1 MQRRRTT
8 RPQQPRQGWKGRR
21 FVSNE
26 GMTGSK
32 KIHFNI
38 NFVRLGQQGHQ
49 EEQKNS
55 ATLLWDIGWGVFFH
69 IGTTSTP
76 SLVVFCCTGTRRC
89 VGGKKWFAYAF
100 EGRSASPW
108 SFFVPTTGTRTR
120 RTVVEYSSDL
130 CSQTIDDENCPF
142 FSRPG
147 QTRRRRWSLS
157 LSSLASP
164 GNVDPR
170 EPMPMTWQDIL
181 VADHILMNFF
191 RHQRS
196 VGDVSL
202 SLVESSQCK
211 KNIWLACEAGPE
223 KIVSLRYCGSIL
235 GRTGC
240 FTWV

>member
-1 MQRRRTT
+1 MQRRRTI

-38 NFVRLGQQGHQ
+38 NFVRLGQQGQHQ
-49 EEQKNS
+49 EEQKK
-55 ATLLWDIGWGVFFH
+55 LGHFIVRYWLGRFFH

-76 SLVVFCCTGTRRC
+76 SLVVFGCTGTRRC

-100 EGRSASPW
+100 EGRSASSW
-108 SFFVPTTGTRTR
+108 SFFVPTTGTR

-147 QTRRRRWSLS
+147 QEKAMITFPFLLGLAWERRPAGTDAHDLTRHPGRRSYS
-157 LSSLASP
+157 
-164 GNVDPR
+164 N
-170 EPMPMTWQDIL
+170 
-181 VADHILMNFF
+181 
-191 RHQRS
+191 
-196 VGDVSL
+196 
-202 SLVESSQCK
+202 
-211 KNIWLACEAGPE
+211 
-223 KIVSLRYCGSIL
+223 
-235 GRTGC
+235 
-240 FTWV
+240 